1 MRVHSP
7 TSSVVPAAI
16 RSAAGGSFARSW
28 PTGPLIR
35 DCSSKHAGS
44 AESTHGP
51 CPLKGRGV
59 AAASGA
65 ERVSTVGVPV
75 GWAEIFRSGG
85 ARRCANTIPP
95 NTMTIAVAMI

>member
-1 MRVHSP
+1 MDP
-7 TSSVVPAAI
+7 
-16 RSAAGGSFARSW
+16 
-28 PTGPLIR
+28 
-35 DCSSKHAGS
+35 
-44 AESTHGP
+44 
-51 CPLKGRGV
+51 